1 MQIRPIEVY
10 NPNMPYDYDPDLVG
24 CKAFGLKR
32 STKTVFY
39 PPTYKK
45 IVDTVEL
52 QNGKTVKLNKTYDK
66 FGNLIEK
73 FSCIRDEMGEWMRLK
88 VKSLKDGKVVNVFK
102 GERCQ

>member
-1 MQIRPIEVY
+1 MNINPI
-10 NPNMPYDYDPDLVG
+10 NNTN
-24 CKAFGLKR
+24 KNFGLKC
-32 STKTVFY
+32 STKVVYRPDTK
-39 PPTYKK
+39 T
-45 IVDTVEL
+45 ISDTVYL